1 MHHSGRHTWLLYAD
15 EPVYPVRVGMDMKTL
30 LFAALPRC
38 SPRVLTNSVI
48 YAQEQQRYLIYP
60 VRDMY
65 VRKPSDGRDAFAF
78 RWSSETQ
85 QQRGVSSKSSAPSLA
100 TRRRLAMEEG
110 QPTILQ
116 AAFGEVLDFWCVLS
130 PPRYK

>member
-15 EPVYPVRVGMDMKTL
+15 EPVYPVRVGKDMETL

-38 SPRVLTNSVI
+38 SP
-48 YAQEQQRYLIYP
+48 QEQQRYLMYP

-78 RWSSETQ
+78 WWSSETQ

-100 TRRRLAMEEG
+100 TRWRLAMEEG

-116 AAFGEVLDFWCVLS
+116 EAFGEVLDFWCVLS
-130 PPRYK
+130 PPRY